1 MELIPSSNTTLT
13 THTPKIIE
21 TPNNLIINSQ
31 HYNKATLQPIPMKFT
46 SWGCQ
51 YKHLFLKTRIDWNN
65 EIHRYYNIISCHRVN
80 NTPYIWISKD
90 NPNRF
95 YSLADHSS
103 YRTDCDDKVLR
114 YLEEQDDKI
123 NFLQAAV
130 CYNNYGINQTSDS
143 NYRAKNDLN
152 ILCETNT
159 YFIAARKTQH
169 FSRGYNSENPK
180 YYYGLNTIQ
189 LLRIN
194 KTNLTS
200 YTIVQESYT
209 DYGGNTS
216 PDYEN
221 NFTIAGNY
229 YYLESKPNSEIVY
242 LAKRW
247 KSNIQILKYDA
258 TTNILT
264 GLYTYTN
271 NYYRTMSNAIKVGDY
286 YYALIDNYIAGAAIE
301 HTYAFIKIKLDINT
315 DKVIGEV
322 IPIDN
327 GPYTTMVTRNY
338 SLSVVNSLET
348 FSVNGKDYITCTMFA
363 TDFELN
369 AENHFHATIRLDDT
383 QGTVTDYI
391 PLNMG
396 CRGVLNYVEPT
407 TCVFLLYN
415 SFAFYA
421 FDSTAEKFVLTYN
434 SPGIYKTIG
443 FDMMNRFY
451 ALSTAYS
458 VEMLT
463 YYSPVILKAD
473 FEEEIYNK
481 VSDKVETKIYFYAKN
496 FSNEFINT
504 NVTIKLIGGAI
515 FKDNGKTTIET
526 NTADTGIKELPVT
539 ITGNGRIQVTITQTT

>member
-46 SWGCQ
+46 SWACQ
-51 YKHLFLKTRIDWNN
+51 FKHLLLKTRVDWNN
-65 EIHRYYNIISCHRVN
+65 DASAAGTIVSCHRPIN
-80 NTPYIWISKD
+80 EPSLWISKD

-95 YSLADHSS
+95 YTLSNHAS
-103 YRTDCDDKVLR
+103 YNTAYDDKIIR
-114 YLEEQDDKI
+114 YLEENDSQI
-123 NFLQAAV
+123 NFLQSAI
-130 CYNNYGINQTSDS
+130 CYNNYGINAETDS
-143 NYRAKNDLN
+143 RWRAKNDLN
-152 ILCETNT
+152 ILCETNN
-159 YFIAARKTQH
+159 YFIAMRKTQH
-169 FSRGYNSENPK
+169 YSRGLNNSDSR
-180 YYYGLNTIQ
+180 YGYSGIQ
-189 LLRIN
+189 LLRIS
-194 KTNLTS
+194 KTSLTS
-200 YTIVQESYT
+200 YTIVQESYYRGDT
-209 DYGGNTS
+209 NDVSN
-216 PDYEN
+216 EN
-221 NFTIAGNY
+221 SFYLCGNY
-229 YYLESKPNSEIVY
+229 YYLESKPSSEIVY

-247 KSNIQILKYDA
+247 KSSIQILKYDA
-258 TTNILT
+258 TTNIIT
-264 GLYTYTN
+264 GLHTYTN
-271 NYYRTMSNAIKVGDY
+271 NNYRTMSNAIKVGDY

-315 DKVIGEV
+315 DTVITEIV
-322 IPIDN
+322 PIDI
-327 GPYTTMVTRNY
+327 GSYSEMVTRNY
-338 SLSVVNSLET
+338 QLSVVNSLET
-348 FSVNGKDYITCTMFA
+348 FSANGKDYITCTMFA
-363 TDFELN
+363 TDYGLN
-369 AENHFHATIRLDDT
+369 IANHFHATIRLDDT

-407 TCVFLLYN
+407 TCVFLLHN